1 MPGRQARHQ
10 IRHDVGLPFTYALSL
25 LAPLALGCQGMNT
38 PIYFASPDP
47 ILAVTGAND
56 AMGNPPRIEN
66 GMTLQFR
73 NPTDAEQKALD
84 MQTAALGFDAPWIQR
99 DHVHI
104 ELTYQVTYTPLPN
117 QGPDDNPNDIPQFTI
132 GVDGANQYTKY
143 DSNIVAMT
151 LSQGNNDAPQYIP
164 LIPVTPQT
172 IAQGQTI
179 SGTVRE
185 DDFNEAELDLD
196 AIGRW
201 MAPFN
206 AVLINNSQVNPI
218 GLSMVPANVVIPALI
233 EIDVSFTANRNMKC
247 TYDIR
252 VRDDND
258 QLLHDTTNTLFS
270 PTPTLF
276 VPPAMM

>member
-1 MPGRQARHQ
+1 MPGPKDARQV
-10 IRHDVGLPFTYALSL
+10 VGQLTLTWALSL
-25 LAPLALGCQGMNT
+25 LTPLALGCQGMNNT

-47 ILAVTGAND
+47 ILSVTGAND
-56 AMGNPPRIEN
+56 AMGNPPRVEN
-66 GMTLQFR
+66 GMTLRFR
-73 NPTDAEQKALD
+73 NPTAVEQQTLD
-84 MQTAALGFDAPWIQR
+84 MQSAALGFDAPWIQR

-104 ELTYQVTYTPLPN
+104 ELVYQVTYTPLPD
-117 QGPDDNPNDIPQFTI
+117 QGPDDDPNDVPQFTI
-132 GVDGANQYTKY
+132 GIDGANEYTKY

-151 LSQGNNDAPQYIP
+151 LAEGNDPPQYIP

-172 IAQGQTI
+172 LAQGQTV

-196 AIGRW
+196 AMGRW

-218 GLSMVPANVVIPALI
+218 GLEMVPPNVVIPALI
-233 EIDVSFTANRNMKC
+233 EIDVSFTANRNMTC

-252 VRDDND
+252 VRDDNG

-276 VPPAMM
+276 VPPATM